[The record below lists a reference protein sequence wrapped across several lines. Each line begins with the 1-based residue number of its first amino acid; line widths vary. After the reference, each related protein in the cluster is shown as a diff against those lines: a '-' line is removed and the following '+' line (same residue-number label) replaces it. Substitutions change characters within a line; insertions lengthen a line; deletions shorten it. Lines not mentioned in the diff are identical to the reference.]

1 MISDAD
7 RTDFSIQF
15 IICNGRIV
23 LDMYVSQNNRPTAEQ
38 AAQLLTGLSNA
49 SLVSAV
55 VDIIQQYAEQIPE
68 QKEYLGDVLY
78 LWQQKIREEAR
89 KLGVGPD
96 DHDLSNTLVVQP
108 TEFLKYPG
116 YAGD

>member
-1 MISDAD
+1 M
-7 RTDFSIQF
+7 
-15 IICNGRIV
+15 
-23 LDMYVSQNNRPTAEQ
+23 
-38 AAQLLTGLSNA
+38 LTGLSNA
-49 SLVSAV
+49 SFVSGV

-68 QKEYLGDVLY
+68 QKEYLSDVLY
-78 LWQQKIREEAR
+78 LWQQKIRAEAK

-96 DHDLSNTLVVQP
+96 DYDLSNTLVVHP